1 MAIIY
6 NINNK
11 EREYN
16 MNTIKVINLNSKK
29 IKMNLRKELL
39 IDLKEKKFNTKSQF
53 IKFFYNNYIDYNKFE
68 NEKMYQSLLLSDRD
82 NNNLFFDENETI
94 NFLINERMDLLDVE
108 KLRKY
113 GII

>member
-11 EREYN
+11 EREHN
-16 MNTIKVINLNSKK
+16 MNTIKIINLNSKK

-39 IDLKEKKFNTKSQF
+39 KDVKEKQFNTKAQF
-53 IKFFYNNYIDYNKFE
+53 INYFYNNYIDYNKFE
-68 NEKMYQSLLLSDRD
+68 NERMYQLLLLSDKH

-108 KLRKY
+108 KLREY